1 MDPVIVVE
9 HLTKTYDLG
18 EVQVAALRGIDMQ
31 IRTGAFVAIMGAS
44 GSGKSTFMNILGCLD
59 RPTSGRYLLCGT
71 DVSQMSSERLAEVR
85 NTQIGFVFQSFQ
97 LLPRTSALENVELPL
112 LYNGTATRAR
122 RARALDALHTVGLA
136 ARAGHYPS
144 QLSGGQQQRVALAR
158 ALVNHPSIILADE
171 PTGNLDTQTGA
182 EIMGVLQTLNMQ
194 QGITIVV
201 VTHEQDVAHYAERVV
216 TFKDGLVVEDSP
228 VSEQRRV
235 EGSSR

>member
-1 MDPVIVVE
+1 VDPVIVVE

-31 IRTGAFVAIMGAS
+31 IRAGAFVAIMGAS

-59 RPTSGRYLLCGT
+59 RPTSGRYLLRGT
-71 DVSQMSSERLAEVR
+71 DVSQMLSERLAEVR

-122 RARALDALHTVGLA
+122 HARALDALHTVGLA
-136 ARAGHYPS
+136 ERAAHYPS

-182 EIMGVLQTLNMQ
+182 EIMGVLQTLNTQ

-201 VTHEQDVAHYAERVV
+201 VTHEYDVAHYAERVV
-216 TFKDGLVVEDSP
+216 TFKDGLVVEDAP
-228 VSEQRRV
+228 VPEQRRA

>member
-1 MDPVIVVE
+1 MDTVIVVE

-31 IRTGAFVAIMGAS
+31 IRAGAFVAIMGAS

-59 RPTSGRYLLCGT
+59 RPTSGRYLLRGT
-71 DVSQMSSERLAEVR
+71 DVSQMPGERLAEVR

-112 LYNGTATRAR
+112 LYNGTAARAR
-122 RARALDALHTVGLA
+122 RARALDALHAVGLA
-136 ARAGHYPS
+136 ARAEHYPS

-158 ALVNHPSIILADE
+158 ALVNQPSIILADE

-182 EIMGVLQTLNMQ
+182 EIMGILQTLNTQ

-201 VTHEQDVAHYAERVV
+201 VTHEHDVAHYAERVV
-216 TFKDGLVVEDSP
+216 TFKDGLVVEDAP
-228 VSEQRRV
+228 VSAQRGA

>member
-1 MDPVIVVE
+1 
-9 HLTKTYDLG
+9 
-18 EVQVAALRGIDMQ
+18 
-31 IRTGAFVAIMGAS
+31 
-44 GSGKSTFMNILGCLD
+44 
-59 RPTSGRYLLCGT
+59 
-71 DVSQMSSERLAEVR
+71 
-85 NTQIGFVFQSFQ
+85 
-97 LLPRTSALENVELPL
+97 
-112 LYNGTATRAR
+112 
-122 RARALDALHTVGLA
+122 VGLA

-182 EIMGVLQTLNMQ
+182 EIMGVLQSLNMQ

-216 TFKDGLVVEDSP
+216 TFKDGLVVEDVP
-228 VSEQRRV
+228 VSKQRRV

>member
-1 MDPVIVVE
+1 VDPVIVVE

-18 EVQVAALRGIDMQ
+18 EVQVEALRGIDMQ

-122 RARALDALHTVGLA
+122 RARALAALHTVGLA
-136 ARAGHYPS
+136 ARAEHYPS

-158 ALVNHPSIILADE
+158 ALVNQPSIILADE

-182 EIMGVLQTLNMQ
+182 EIMDVLQTLNLQ

-201 VTHEQDVAHYAERVV
+201 VTHEQEVAHYAERVV
-216 TFKDGLVVEDSP
+216 TFKDGLVVEDAP
-228 VSEQRRV
+228 VPEQRRIK
-235 EGSSR
+235 GISR